1 MNALN
6 SSSREPVLKKPN
18 HSKSELG
25 LAQVKASHELS
36 STISYITEVE
46 NHHSCVTQQS
56 SKVRTSQGTSAQSTV
71 SNNSKKPIKLQCQII
86 PKENINQYTF
96 KESSDA
102 EKSKH
107 LNTSDLPLGG
117 KHGKHRRSVKNGT
130 VNENISQG
138 PFKRLRSAISSG
150 SPPCKRI
157 KSSCQKAD
165 QECFE
170 KYKDN
175 VLPDNNKSFV
185 FSEEK
190 SPVLISSEEKYEKKG
205 NYLVSP
211 VEKSDRQGNV
221 PISSGELPC
230 TNKNSLVSSGSEK
243 QGSDPVSSM
252 EMSGRQTNVP
262 ISSEELPGTNGN
274 ITASS
279 LEKSNSKS
287 VVHISSGESV
297 KNIIIEISP
306 LKMKSSGRKHR
317 SSGGSDSSDLQVI
330 SEHIVGKSKKKK
342 KHSNKIAKED
352 DWVLKQPVSDK
363 DVVLQSSLGQEKGLH
378 RSLTPEKTGVIAKVH
393 PELELSCDEVSSSDQ
408 TGIQVQP
415 GSQSQVYIMHEICRF
430 ILDS

>member
-1 MNALN
+1 MNVLN

-25 LAQVKASHELS
+25 LAQVETSHKLS
-36 STISYITEVE
+36 STTSYITEVE
-46 NHHSCVTQQS
+46 NHRSCVTHQS

-107 LNTSDLPLGG
+107 LNTSDLSLGG
-117 KHGKHRRSVKNGT
+117 KHGKPRRSVKNGT
-130 VNENISQG
+130 VNENISEG

-150 SPPCKRI
+150 SPLCKRI

-205 NYLVSP
+205 NYLDSP

-221 PISSGELPC
+221 PISSGELSC
-230 TNKNSLVSSGSEK
+230 TNKNSLVSSGSE
-243 QGSDPVSSM
+243 
-252 EMSGRQTNVP
+252 E
-262 ISSEELPGTNGN
+262 
-274 ITASS
+274 
-279 LEKSNSKS
+279 SNSKS

-352 DWVLKQPVSDK
+352 DWVLKQPVRDK